1 MKKIIVSILIVL
13 ILIAGLF
20 VLTGCG
26 NNTNSNDSLENVT
39 SNIENEIT
47 TTISCYNE
55 GYLFKSKK
63 YVEHVFY
70 LNKDNKL
77 IKYEHIEKYF
87 EFTDDDN
94 YKMISEGA
102 YDEAELNNRT
112 YKYLNETVEVNNDLK
127 EVTITDLY
135 DISKLESKNKLPT
148 DELKENLNDD
158 YILDLENYKNV
169 MTNKQYT
176 FVEK

>member
-26 NNTNSNDSLENVT
+26 NNTNSNDSSENVT
-39 SNIENEIT
+39 SNMENEIT

-63 YVEHVFY
+63 YV
-70 LNKDNKL
+70 D
-77 IKYEHIEKYF
+77 
-87 EFTDDDN
+87 DDDN

-112 YKYLNETVEVNNDLK
+112 YKYLTETVEVNSDSK
-127 EVTITDLY
+127 EVTIKDLY